1 MSLRAMV
8 AGAFLAVLL
17 PSALV
22 AQIPPGEGQGEAY
35 LPHPEAAEAIGKLRS
50 PYCPGL
56 MLEVCPSPDAGVL
69 RDSIE
74 MLAQDGWDS
83 GELVEWMIANH
94 GEEWRAIPK
103 TRGTG
108 ILAWVLPPAAL
119 MMGLGVLAIVLRR
132 IAPPRVKVA
141 PENVDLS
148 EDDLAKMKDALRE
161 LEAEDEPVI

>member
-1 MSLRAMV
+1 MSIRSMAAAALM
-8 AGAFLAVLL
+8 AVVL
-17 PSALV
+17 PSVLV

-35 LPHPEAAEAIGKLRS
+35 SPNPEASEAIGQLRS

-56 MLEVCPSPDAGVL
+56 MLEVCPSPNAAIL

-74 MLAQDGWDS
+74 MLAEEGWES
-83 GELVEWMIANH
+83 EALVEWMIANH

-119 MMGLGVLAIVLRR
+119 MMGLGIVAIVLRR
-132 IAPPRVKVA
+132 IAPPKERETPKDI
-141 PENVDLS
+141 DLTD
-148 EDDLAKMKDALRE
+148 DDLARMKDALRE

>member
-1 MSLRAMV
+1 MSIRSMAAAALM
-8 AGAFLAVLL
+8 AVVL
-17 PSALV
+17 PSVLA
-22 AQIPPGEGQGEAY
+22 AQIPPGEVEGEAY
-35 LPHPEAAEAIGKLRS
+35 LPHPEANEAIGQLRS

-56 MLEVCPSPDAGVL
+56 MLEVCPSPDAAIL

-74 MLAQDGWDS
+74 MLAQEGWESED
-83 GELVEWMIANH
+83 LVEWMIANH

-119 MMGLGVLAIVLRR
+119 FMGLGIVAVVLRR
-132 IAPPRVKVA
+132 IAPPKEKEVSAK
-141 PENVDLS
+141 VDLS
-148 EDDLAKMKDALRE
+148 DDDLAKMKDALRE